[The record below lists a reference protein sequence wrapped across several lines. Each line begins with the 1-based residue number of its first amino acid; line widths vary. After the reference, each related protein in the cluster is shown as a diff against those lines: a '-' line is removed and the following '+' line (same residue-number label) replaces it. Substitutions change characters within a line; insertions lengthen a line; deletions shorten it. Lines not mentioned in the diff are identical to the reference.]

1 MPDIQANSAC
11 SPMASPRTRTRNGST
26 TSLRASTNKSNAYWR
41 RGDKRLACRTGQA
54 AIVATV
60 GENGMVVEE
69 MDAITR
75 RKNSKASR
83 NLPKEG
89 RSFEMNT
96 EVKSIVGKC
105 PMLRLQ
111 LNKGER
117 HRIMRGDIRRGSLWV
132 IPRSN
137 WYSVFVTGGCPIGS

>member
-1 MPDIQANSAC
+1 
-11 SPMASPRTRTRNGST
+11 
-26 TSLRASTNKSNAYWR
+26 
-41 RGDKRLACRTGQA
+41 
-54 AIVATV
+54 
-60 GENGMVVEE
+60 
-69 MDAITR
+69 
-75 RKNSKASR
+75 
-83 NLPKEG
+83 
-89 RSFEMNT
+89 MNT

-137 WYSVFVTGGCPIGS
+137 WYSVFVTGEVEGLMYNFLCSTFGHEAGEDQGRKYWNIGDIEDVSKIVHRFDKM